1 MDASDR
7 IFLDISAG
15 QGEPGTV
22 MACLFTGGQFPPFC
36 SPMLR
41 DPSPAVGMG
50 WDQAFRSVLDDVLA
64 LNPSIHDGAVMVGR
78 RTVEARYRIL
88 GWSFRLF
95 PPDST
100 YSAQPNRGSAF
111 NSCLAMSNVAS
122 VDCVYLQSIGG
133 VFRFERGDIHDL
145 RGKNGNTAL
154 RHFLPRNR
162 T

>member
-15 QGEPGTV
+15 QGVPGTV
-22 MACLFTGGQFPPFC
+22 MACLFTGGPFPPFC
-36 SPMLR
+36 SPMPR
-41 DPSPAVGMG
+41 NPSPAVGIG
-50 WDQAFRSVLDDVLA
+50 WDHAFRSVLADVLA
-64 LNPSIHDGAVMVGR
+64 FNPSIHDGAVMVGR
-78 RTVEARYRIL
+78 RTVEASYRIL

-100 YSAQPNRGSAF
+100 YSAQQNKGSAF

-133 VFRFERGDIHDL
+133 VFRFERGEIHVL
-145 RGKNGNTAL
+145 HGRIE
-154 RHFLPRNR
+154 
-162 T
+162 